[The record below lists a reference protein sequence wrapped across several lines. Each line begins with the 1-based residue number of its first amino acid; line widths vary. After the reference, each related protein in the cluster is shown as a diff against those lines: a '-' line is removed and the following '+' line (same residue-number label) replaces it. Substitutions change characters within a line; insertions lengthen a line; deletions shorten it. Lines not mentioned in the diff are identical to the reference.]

1 MATNSDNV
9 LVGVTGAIY
18 KAPAGTTL
26 PTSAYAA
33 LDVAFKELGFVT
45 EEGVTEAQSTQVTNL
60 RAWQNGTVVRKVQTE
75 HDVTYQ
81 FTLMETNPEALEAYY
96 GNYATASGGGKVEIN
111 AAKMP
116 RECWVVDVIDDESKV
131 RIVIPAGEVTTK
143 GQVAYVNG
151 NAATYSITLTAY
163 EDPAY
168 AGSESADAKAYVY
181 YDSDGTST

>member
-18 KAPAGTTL
+18 TAPAGTAL
-26 PTSAYAA
+26 PTSAYGALNAA
-33 LDVAFKELGFVT
+33 FDELGYVT
-45 EEGVTEAQSTQVTNL
+45 EEGVTEAQSTSVTNL

-81 FTLMETNPEALEAYY
+81 FTLMETNPDALAAYY

-111 AAKMP
+111 ASKMP
-116 RECWVVDVIDDESKV
+116 RKPWVIDVIDDESKV

-143 GQVAYVNG
+143 GQVSYVNG
-151 NAATYSITLTAY
+151 NAATYSITVTAY

-168 AGSESADAKAYVY
+168 AGSEDAAAKAYVY

>member
-45 EEGVTEAQSTQVTNL
+45 EEGVTEAQLTQVTNL

-81 FTLMETNPEALEAYY
+81 FTLMEHQP
-96 GNYATASGGGKVEIN
+96 GGARGVL
-111 AAKMP
+111 
-116 RECWVVDVIDDESKV
+116 RQLRHRV
-131 RIVIPAGEVTTK
+131 RWRQGRDQRSQDARG
-143 GQVAYVNG
+143 
-151 NAATYSITLTAY
+151 
-163 EDPAY
+163 
-168 AGSESADAKAYVY
+168 AGS
-181 YDSDGTST
+181 ST